1 MPPITLAAAYQAYAA
16 QQAEPVPPAVRKF
29 VTWCGD
35 HIRTSSL
42 TPARVEDYIATRSA
56 NDPQLPADWKAI
68 SAFLIWLKQQGHTA
82 IDLTAE
88 IELPKPTKLK
98 ERPLR
103 AEEAPVVESKKYF
116 YVNSALPGSDLRLGL
131 DFGTSNSSAA
141 LFDGTKVTMFPVDPH
156 NRSTTNARSLLYI
169 NRAGEHF
176 IGNAALQTYFH
187 DNTGR
192 PVQLTRR
199 RIGEY
204 EFIASEMYYVDN
216 LYVEMD
222 EAEPGRF
229 FQSLKTALRSTISR
243 PTNVFNTL
251 YTVED
256 LIAVFLAELKSR
268 VEAQVGKRIDRLH
281 VGRPVRYSL
290 DEAINQAAA
299 QRMLA
304 ACHEAGFSDVQ
315 FEYEPVAAALYYETT
330 ISRPQH
336 VLVFDFGGGTLD
348 VTVMRL
354 GGGERKI
361 LALDGVPVG
370 GDDLNA
376 RLVEGKLLRDFG
388 YGSTYGDRRSK
399 LPAYIWDSITRWQNL
414 RGLLN
419 QKTISFLYEV
429 ERSSTNPKAIR
440 ALRSLV
446 TNNYGLSLYEEVE
459 GAKIRLSDE
468 EATSIVL
475 TEKEISIGRRV
486 ERGEFEW
493 YISPEVQTISDCLDR
508 AVAAAGLEYRD
519 IDVVLR
525 TGGSSSVP
533 LFVRMLADK
542 FGPDKLR
549 EQDVFIGITAG
560 LAIAAHN
567 YRHELRGTSNE

>member
-1 MPPITLAAAYQAYAA
+1 MSPITLAAAYQAYAM
-16 QQAEPVPPAVRKF
+16 QQTQPVAPVVRKF
-29 VTWCGD
+29 VTNYGD
-35 HIRTSSL
+35 HIHTASL
-42 TPARVEDYIATRSA
+42 TPARVEDYIATRSG
-56 NDPQLPADWKAI
+56 NDPQLSADWKAI
-68 SAFLIWLKQQGHTA
+68 SAFLAWLKQQGYTT
-82 IDLTAE
+82 IDLAAE
-88 IELPKPTKLK
+88 IELPKPIKLK
-98 ERPLR
+98 EGRPR
-103 AEEAPVVESKKYF
+103 VEEAPVVESARYF
-116 YVNSALPGSDLRLGL
+116 YIDRGLPASDLRLGI

-141 LFDGTKVTMFPVDPH
+141 LFDGHNVTMFPVDPH
-156 NRSTTNARSLLYI
+156 NRSATNARSLLYV

-176 IGNAALQTYFH
+176 IGADALQTYFH

-192 PVQLTRR
+192 PVQLTNK

-204 EFIASEMYYVDN
+204 EFIGAEMFYVDT
-216 LYVEMD
+216 LYVEVD

-243 PTNVFNTL
+243 PTNVYNTL

-256 LIAVFLAELKSR
+256 LIAVFLAELKGR
-268 VEAQVGKRIDRLH
+268 VEAVVGQRIDRLH

-290 DEAINQAAA
+290 DEAINTAAA
-299 QRMLA
+299 QRMLD
-304 ACHEAGFSDVQ
+304 ACHEAGFTDVQ

-330 ISRPQH
+330 ISQPQN

-348 VTVMRL
+348 VTIMRL
-354 GGGERKI
+354 GEGARKI
-361 LALDGVPVG
+361 LALDGVPIG

-388 YGSTYGDRRSK
+388 YGSSYGERRSK
-399 LPAYIWDSITRWQNL
+399 LPAYIWDSITRWQSL

-419 QKTISFLYEV
+419 QKTIGFLYEV
-429 ERSSTNPKAIR
+429 ERTSTNPKAIR
-440 ALRSLV
+440 ALRSLI

-468 EATSIVL
+468 DATSIVL
-475 TEKEISIGRRV
+475 TEKDISIGRRV
-486 ERGEFEW
+486 ERGEFDW
-493 YISPEVQTISDCLDR
+493 YISLEARVISECLDR
-508 AVAAAGLEYRD
+508 TVAAAGLENRD

-533 LFVRMLADK
+533 LFVKMLADK

-549 EQDVFIGITAG
+549 EQDVFTGITAG
-560 LAIAAHN
+560 LAIAAYN
-567 YRHELRGTSNE
+567 YRTED